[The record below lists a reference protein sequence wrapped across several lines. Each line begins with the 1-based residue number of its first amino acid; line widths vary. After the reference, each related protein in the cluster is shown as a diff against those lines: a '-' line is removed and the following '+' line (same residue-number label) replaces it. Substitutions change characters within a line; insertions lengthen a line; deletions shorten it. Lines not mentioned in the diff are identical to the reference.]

1 MKFYLTGPWIQGT
14 LISLMDRYK
23 NGIIPPGPEDACD
36 HDGLTTG
43 LPLILQQT
51 PNLNMDQLKSCF
63 QIMSTKDDA
72 INHYKAEAFL
82 INEFIKGTENPIEV
96 TRAKF
101 GDDENISREIDAVL
115 EGKRS
120 GQSAKELVKKFGMA
134 CPMPGSFQGSLVS
147 ILGAESYAGAIRE
160 TIFCGG
166 DCCSRSNLIGAC
178 LGAKYG
184 IDSMPLDWIS
194 KVDGIEE
201 ILHKCIKVFG

>member
-1 MKFYLTGPWIQGT
+1 M
-14 LISLMDRYK
+14 
-23 NGIIPPGPEDACD
+23 
-36 HDGLTTG
+36 
-43 LPLILQQT
+43 
-51 PNLNMDQLKSCF
+51 
-63 QIMSTKDDA
+63 
-72 INHYKAEAFL
+72 
-82 INEFIKGTENPIEV
+82 
-96 TRAKF
+96 
-101 GDDENISREIDAVL
+101 

-120 GQSAKELVKKFGMA
+120 GQSAQELVKKFGMA

-147 ILGAESYAGAIRE
+147 ILGAESYAGAIQE